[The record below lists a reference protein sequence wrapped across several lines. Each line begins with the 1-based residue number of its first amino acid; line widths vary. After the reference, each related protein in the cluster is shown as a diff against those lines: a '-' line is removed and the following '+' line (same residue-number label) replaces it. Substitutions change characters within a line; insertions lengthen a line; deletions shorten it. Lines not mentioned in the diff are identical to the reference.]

1 MSDKQQP
8 DKATPFDEDMDVP
21 TYNAKPAGQDS
32 ASSQNKSK
40 PGLFERAGRAE
51 PQEIKPSQAQQ
62 DHPETE
68 VLSYSSAN
76 EAARQGSGAGEETVA
91 FAQPESTTPASVEQE
106 TALATADAPVDST
119 LSTETAE
126 EREARLQAE
135 QEEKEGYHR
144 YGRRGT
150 IDFGLLF
157 IRIALSAYL
166 IIAGAKTFFELGD
179 SQGLSG
185 LEGDFANYA
194 WDTAL
199 SIAVPTMQLIAGVF
213 LLLGLITPLAAMI
226 GLVVTGF
233 TAVHELA
240 QTDAGLDVFS
250 WPESVWLSLVL
261 FVIAVGL
268 QFTGPGF
275 ISLDFKRSWARRP
288 LGTSWIFVLI
298 GVAILAALWFFGAG
312 VNPLS

>member
-1 MSDKQQP
+1 MSDKQP
-8 DKATPFDEDMDVP
+8 DKATPLDEDMGVP
-21 TYNAKPAGQDS
+21 TYNAKPASKDS
-32 ASSQNKSK
+32 VSSEKNSK

-51 PQEIKPSQAQQ
+51 PQEIKPFQARQ

-68 VLSYSSAN
+68 VMSYSSAN
-76 EAARQGSGAGEETVA
+76 EAARQQSGASEETVA
-91 FAQPESTTPASVEQE
+91 FAQPEEATPGSAEEES
-106 TALATADAPVDST
+106 ALATADAPEEGAASA
-119 LSTETAE
+119 ETAE

-213 LLLGLITPLAAMI
+213 LLLGLITPLAAML

-233 TAVHELA
+233 SAVHELA

-250 WPESVWLSLVL
+250 WPDSVWLSLVL

-275 ISLDFKRSWARRP
+275 ISVDFKRSWARRP
-288 LGTSWIFVLI
+288 LGTSWVLRR
-298 GVAILAALWFFGAG
+298 VRSRLAM
-312 VNPLS
+312 S

>member
-1 MSDKQQP
+1 MSDKQP
-8 DKATPFDEDMDVP
+8 DKATPLDEDMGVP
-21 TYNAKPAGQDS
+21 TYNAKPASKDS
-32 ASSQNKSK
+32 VSSEKNSK

-51 PQEIKPSQAQQ
+51 PQEIKPSQVQQ
-62 DHPETE
+62 EHPETE
-68 VLSYSSAN
+68 VMSYSSAN
-76 EAARQGSGAGEETVA
+76 EAARQQTGASEETVA
-91 FAQPESTTPASVEQE
+91 FSQPESATPVNAEQE
-106 TALATADAPVDST
+106 SAPAPADAPVEST
-119 LSTETAE
+119 LSAETAE
-126 EREARLQAE
+126 QREARLQAE

-157 IRIALSAYL
+157 IRFALSAYL
-166 IIAGAKTFFELGD
+166 IVAGAKTFFELGD

-194 WDTAL
+194 WDNAL

-213 LLLGLITPLAAMI
+213 LLLGLITPLAAML

-240 QTDAGLDVFS
+240 QAGAGLDVFS
-250 WPESVWLSLVL
+250 WPDSVWLSLVL

-288 LGTSWIFVLI
+288 LGTSWVFVLI
-298 GVAILAALWFFGAG
+298 GVAILVALWFFGAG
-312 VNPLS
+312 VNPLN

>member
-1 MSDKQQP
+1 MIS
-8 DKATPFDEDMDVP
+8 FFFF
-21 TYNAKPAGQDS
+21 
-32 ASSQNKSK
+32 
-40 PGLFERAGRAE
+40 LF
-51 PQEIKPSQAQQ
+51 
-62 DHPETE
+62 
-68 VLSYSSAN
+68 
-76 EAARQGSGAGEETVA
+76 
-91 FAQPESTTPASVEQE
+91 
-106 TALATADAPVDST
+106 
-119 LSTETAE
+119 
-126 EREARLQAE
+126 RLQAE

-213 LLLGLITPLAAMI
+213 LLLGLITPLAAML

-233 TAVHELA
+233 SAVHELA
-240 QTDAGLDVFS
+240 QAGAGLDVFS
-250 WPESVWLSLVL
+250 WPDSVWLSLVL

-288 LGTSWIFVLI
+288 LGTSWVFVLI
-298 GVAILAALWFFGAG
+298 GVAILVALWFFGAG
-312 VNPLS
+312 VNPLN

>member
-1 MSDKQQP
+1 MSDKQP
-8 DKATPFDEDMDVP
+8 DKATPLDEDMGVP
-21 TYNAKPAGQDS
+21 TYNAKPASKDS
-32 ASSQNKSK
+32 VSSEKNSK

-51 PQEIKPSQAQQ
+51 PQEIKPSQARQ

-68 VLSYSSAN
+68 VMSYSSAN
-76 EAARQGSGAGEETVA
+76 EAARQQSGASEETVA
-91 FAQPESTTPASVEQE
+91 FAQSESATPVSAEEES
-106 TALATADAPVDST
+106 ALATADAPEEGAASA
-119 LSTETAE
+119 ETVE
-126 EREARLQAE
+126 EREARMQAE

-213 LLLGLITPLAAMI
+213 LLLGLITPLAAML

-233 TAVHELA
+233 SAVHELA

-250 WPESVWLSLVL
+250 WPDSVWLSLVL

-288 LGTSWIFVLI
+288 LGTSWVFVLI
-298 GVAILAALWFFGAG
+298 GVAILVALWFFGAG
-312 VNPLS
+312 VNPLN

>member
-1 MSDKQQP
+1 MSDKQP
-8 DKATPFDEDMDVP
+8 DKATPLDEDMGVP
-21 TYNAKPAGQDS
+21 TYNAKPASKDS
-32 ASSQNKSK
+32 VSSEKNSK

-51 PQEIKPSQAQQ
+51 PQEIKPSQARQ
-62 DHPETE
+62 DRPETE
-68 VLSYSSAN
+68 VMSYSSAN
-76 EAARQGSGAGEETVA
+76 EAARQQSGASEETVA
-91 FAQPESTTPASVEQE
+91 FAQPESATPVSAEEES
-106 TALATADAPVDST
+106 ALATADAPEEGAASA
-119 LSTETAE
+119 ETAE

-213 LLLGLITPLAAMI
+213 LLLGLITPLAAML

-233 TAVHELA
+233 TAVHEIA
-240 QTDAGLDVFS
+240 QAGAGLDVFS
-250 WPESVWLSLVL
+250 WPDSVWLSLVL

-288 LGTSWIFVLI
+288 LGTSWVFVLI
-298 GVAILAALWFFGAG
+298 GVAILVALWFFGAG
-312 VNPLS
+312 VNPLN

>member
-1 MSDKQQP
+1 MSDKQP

-21 TYNAKPAGQDS
+21 TYNANPASKDS
-32 ASSQNKSK
+32 VSSEKKSK

-62 DHPETE
+62 GHPETE
-68 VLSYSSAN
+68 VMSYSSAN
-76 EAARQGSGAGEETVA
+76 EAARQQSDASEETVA
-91 FAQPESTTPASVEQE
+91 FAQPEATTPVNTEGEA
-106 TALATADAPVDST
+106 ALATADAPVEST
-119 LSTETAE
+119 LSAESAE

-135 QEEKEGYHR
+135 QEEKEGYKS

-157 IRIALSAYL
+157 VRIALSAYL

-179 SQGLSG
+179 TQGLSG

-213 LLLGLITPLAAMI
+213 LLLGLITPLAAML

-233 TAVHELA
+233 TAVHEIA
-240 QTDAGLDVFS
+240 QAGAGLDVFS
-250 WPESVWLSLVL
+250 WPDTVWLSLVL
-261 FVIAVGL
+261 FVIALGL

-288 LGTSWIFVLI
+288 LGTSWVFVLI
-298 GVAILAALWFFGAG
+298 GVALLVALWFFGAG
-312 VNPLS
+312 VNPLN

>member
-1 MSDKQQP
+1 MSDKQP
-8 DKATPFDEDMDVP
+8 DKATPLDEDMGVP
-21 TYNAKPAGQDS
+21 TYNAKPASKDS
-32 ASSQNKSK
+32 VSSEKNSK

-51 PQEIKPSQAQQ
+51 PQEIKPSQARQ
-62 DHPETE
+62 DRPETE
-68 VLSYSSAN
+68 VMSYSSAN
-76 EAARQGSGAGEETVA
+76 EAARQQSGASEETVA
-91 FAQPESTTPASVEQE
+91 FAQPESATPVSAEEES
-106 TALATADAPVDST
+106 ALATADAPEEGAASA
-119 LSTETAE
+119 ETAE

-213 LLLGLITPLAAMI
+213 LLLGLITPLAAML

-233 TAVHELA
+233 SAVHELA
-240 QTDAGLDVFS
+240 QAGAGLDVFS
-250 WPESVWLSLVL
+250 WPDSVWLSLVL

-288 LGTSWIFVLI
+288 LGTSWVFVLI
-298 GVAILAALWFFGAG
+298 GVAILVALWFFGAG
-312 VNPLS
+312 VNPLK

>member
-1 MSDKQQP
+1 MSDKQP
-8 DKATPFDEDMDVP
+8 DKATPLDEDMGVP
-21 TYNAKPAGQDS
+21 TYNAKPASKDS
-32 ASSQNKSK
+32 VSSEKNSK

-51 PQEIKPSQAQQ
+51 PQEIKPSQARQ

-68 VLSYSSAN
+68 VMSYSSAN
-76 EAARQGSGAGEETVA
+76 EAARQQSGASEETVA
-91 FAQPESTTPASVEQE
+91 FAQPESATPVSAEEES
-106 TALATADAPVDST
+106 ALATADAPEEGAASA
-119 LSTETAE
+119 ETAE

-213 LLLGLITPLAAMI
+213 LLLGLITPLAAML

-233 TAVHELA
+233 TAVHEIA
-240 QTDAGLDVFS
+240 QTGAGLDVFS
-250 WPESVWLSLVL
+250 WPDSVWLSLVL

-288 LGTSWIFVLI
+288 LGTSWVFVLT
-298 GVAILAALWFFGAG
+298 GVAILVALWFFGAG

>member
-1 MSDKQQP
+1 MSDKQP
-8 DKATPFDEDMDVP
+8 DKATPLDEDMGVP
-21 TYNAKPAGQDS
+21 TYNAKPASKDS
-32 ASSQNKSK
+32 VSSEKNSK

-51 PQEIKPSQAQQ
+51 PQEIKPSQARQ

-68 VLSYSSAN
+68 VMSYSSAN
-76 EAARQGSGAGEETVA
+76 EAARQQGGASEETVA
-91 FAQPESTTPASVEQE
+91 FAQPESATPVSAEEES
-106 TALATADAPVDST
+106 ALATADAPEEGAASA
-119 LSTETAE
+119 ETAE

-166 IIAGAKTFFELGD
+166 IVAGAKTFFELGD

-213 LLLGLITPLAAMI
+213 LLLGLITPLAAML

-233 TAVHELA
+233 TAVHEIA
-240 QTDAGLDVFS
+240 QTGAGLDVFS
-250 WPESVWLSLVL
+250 WPDSVWLSLVL

-288 LGTSWIFVLI
+288 LGTSWVFVLI
-298 GVAILAALWFFGAG
+298 GVAILVALWFFGAG
-312 VNPLS
+312 VNPLN

>member
-1 MSDKQQP
+1 MSDKQP
-8 DKATPFDEDMDVP
+8 DKATPLDEDMDVP
-21 TYNAKPAGQDS
+21 TYNAKPASKDS
-32 ASSQNKSK
+32 VSSEKNSK

-51 PQEIKPSQAQQ
+51 PQEIKPSQARQ
-62 DHPETE
+62 DRPETE
-68 VLSYSSAN
+68 VMSYSSAN
-76 EAARQGSGAGEETVA
+76 EAARQQSGASEETVA
-91 FAQPESTTPASVEQE
+91 FAQPESATPVSAEEES
-106 TALATADAPVDST
+106 ALATADAPEEGAASA
-119 LSTETAE
+119 ETAE

-157 IRIALSAYL
+157 IRLALSAYL
-166 IIAGAKTFFELGD
+166 IVAGAKTFFELGD

-213 LLLGLITPLAAMI
+213 LLLGLITPLAAML

-240 QTDAGLDVFS
+240 QAGAGLDVFS
-250 WPESVWLSLVL
+250 WPDSVWLSSVL

-288 LGTSWIFVLI
+288 LGTSWVFVLI
-298 GVAILAALWFFGAG
+298 GVAILVALWFFGAG
-312 VNPLS
+312 VNPLN

>member
-1 MSDKQQP
+1 MSDKQP
-8 DKATPFDEDMDVP
+8 DKATPLDEDMGVP
-21 TYNAKPAGQDS
+21 TYNAKPASKDS
-32 ASSQNKSK
+32 VSSEKNSK

-51 PQEIKPSQAQQ
+51 PQEIKPSQARQ

-68 VLSYSSAN
+68 VMSYSSAN
-76 EAARQGSGAGEETVA
+76 EAARQQGGASEETVA
-91 FAQPESTTPASVEQE
+91 FAQPESATPVSAEEES
-106 TALATADAPVDST
+106 ALATADASEEGAA
-119 LSTETAE
+119 SAETAE

-213 LLLGLITPLAAMI
+213 LLLGLITPLAAML

-233 TAVHELA
+233 TAVHEIA
-240 QTDAGLDVFS
+240 QTGAGLDVFS
-250 WPESVWLSLVL
+250 WPDSVWLSLVL

-288 LGTSWIFVLI
+288 LGTSWVFVLI
-298 GVAILAALWFFGAG
+298 GVAILVALWFFGAG
-312 VNPLS
+312 VNPLN

>member
-1 MSDKQQP
+1 MSDKQP
-8 DKATPFDEDMDVP
+8 DKATPLDEDMGVP
-21 TYNAKPAGQDS
+21 TYNAKPAS
-32 ASSQNKSK
+32 KESVSSEKNSK

-51 PQEIKPSQAQQ
+51 PQEIKPPRAQPAQ
-62 DHPETE
+62 PEPEGQPYTR
-68 VLSYSSAN
+68 AKA
-76 EAARQGSGAGEETVA
+76 AARQQSGASEETVA
-91 FAQPESTTPASVEQE
+91 FAQPKSATPVSAEEES
-106 TALATADAPVDST
+106 ALVTADAPEEGAASA
-119 LSTETAE
+119 ETAE

-213 LLLGLITPLAAMI
+213 LLLGLITPLAAML

-240 QTDAGLDVFS
+240 QAGAGLDVFS
-250 WPESVWLSLVL
+250 WPDSVWLSLIL

-288 LGTSWIFVLI
+288 LGTSWVFVLI
-298 GVAILAALWFFGAG
+298 GVAILVALWFFGAG
-312 VNPLS
+312 VNPLN

>member
-1 MSDKQQP
+1 MSDKQP
-8 DKATPFDEDMDVP
+8 DKATPLDEDMGVP
-21 TYNAKPAGQDS
+21 TYNAKPASKDS
-32 ASSQNKSK
+32 VSSEKNSK

-51 PQEIKPSQAQQ
+51 PQEIKPSQRQQ
-62 DHPETE
+62 NHPETE
-68 VLSYSSAN
+68 VMSYSSAN
-76 EAARQGSGAGEETVA
+76 EAARQQSGASEETVA
-91 FAQPESTTPASVEQE
+91 FAQPEEATPGSAEEES
-106 TALATADAPVDST
+106 ALATADTPAEST

-240 QTDAGLDVFS
+240 PVSYTHLTLPTTF
-250 WPESVWLSLVL
+250 
-261 FVIAVGL
+261 
-268 QFTGPGF
+268 
-275 ISLDFKRSWARRP
+275 
-288 LGTSWIFVLI
+288 
-298 GVAILAALWFFGAG
+298 
-312 VNPLS
+312 

>member
-1 MSDKQQP
+1 MSDKQP
-8 DKATPFDEDMDVP
+8 DKATPLDEDMGVP
-21 TYNAKPAGQDS
+21 TYNAKPASKDS
-32 ASSQNKSK
+32 VSSEKNSK

-51 PQEIKPSQAQQ
+51 PQEIKPSQARQ
-62 DHPETE
+62 DRPETE
-68 VLSYSSAN
+68 VMSYSSAN
-76 EAARQGSGAGEETVA
+76 EAARQQSGASEETVA
-91 FAQPESTTPASVEQE
+91 FAQPESATPVSAEEES
-106 TALATADAPVDST
+106 ALATADAPEEGAASA
-119 LSTETAE
+119 ETTE

-213 LLLGLITPLAAMI
+213 LLLGLITPLAAML

-233 TAVHELA
+233 SAVHELA
-240 QTDAGLDVFS
+240 QAGAGLDVFS
-250 WPESVWLSLVL
+250 WPDSVWLSLVL

-288 LGTSWIFVLI
+288 LGTSWVFVLI
-298 GVAILAALWFFGAG
+298 GVAILVALWFFGAG
-312 VNPLS
+312 VNPLK

>member
-1 MSDKQQP
+1 MSDKQP
-8 DKATPFDEDMDVP
+8 DKATPLDEDMGVP
-21 TYNAKPAGQDS
+21 TYNAKPASKDS
-32 ASSQNKSK
+32 VSSEKNSK

-51 PQEIKPSQAQQ
+51 PQEIKPSQARQ
-62 DHPETE
+62 DRPETE
-68 VLSYSSAN
+68 VMSYSSAN
-76 EAARQGSGAGEETVA
+76 EAARQQSGASDETVA
-91 FAQPESTTPASVEQE
+91 FAQPESATPVSAEEES
-106 TALATADAPVDST
+106 ALATADAPEEGAASA
-119 LSTETAE
+119 ETAE

-213 LLLGLITPLAAMI
+213 LLLGLITPLAAML

-233 TAVHELA
+233 SAVHELA

-250 WPESVWLSLVL
+250 WPDSVWLSLVL

-275 ISLDFKRSWARRP
+275 ISVDFKRSWARRP
-288 LGTSWIFVLI
+288 LGTSWVFVLI
-298 GVAILAALWFFGAG
+298 GVAILVALWFFGAG
-312 VNPLS
+312 VNPLK

>member
-1 MSDKQQP
+1 MSDKQP
-8 DKATPFDEDMDVP
+8 DKATPLDEDMGVP
-21 TYNAKPAGQDS
+21 TYNAKPASKDS
-32 ASSQNKSK
+32 VSSEKNSK

-51 PQEIKPSQAQQ
+51 PQEIKPSQARQ
-62 DHPETE
+62 DRPETE
-68 VLSYSSAN
+68 VMSYSSAN
-76 EAARQGSGAGEETVA
+76 EAARQQSGASEETVA
-91 FAQPESTTPASVEQE
+91 FAQPESATPVSAEEES
-106 TALATADAPVDST
+106 ALATADAPEEGAASA
-119 LSTETAE
+119 ETAE

-213 LLLGLITPLAAMI
+213 LLLGLITPLAAML

-233 TAVHELA
+233 SAVHELA
-240 QTDAGLDVFS
+240 QTDAGLDDFS
-250 WPESVWLSLVL
+250 WPDSVWLSLVL

-288 LGTSWIFVLI
+288 LGTSWVFVLI
-298 GVAILAALWFFGAG
+298 GVAILVALWFFGAG

>member
-1 MSDKQQP
+1 MG
-8 DKATPFDEDMDVP
+8 VP
-21 TYNAKPAGQDS
+21 TYNAKPASKDS
-32 ASSQNKSK
+32 VSSEKNSK

-51 PQEIKPSQAQQ
+51 PQEIKPSQARQ
-62 DHPETE
+62 DRPETE
-68 VLSYSSAN
+68 VMSYSSAN
-76 EAARQGSGAGEETVA
+76 EAARQQSGASEETVA
-91 FAQPESTTPASVEQE
+91 FAQPESATPVSAEEES
-106 TALATADAPVDST
+106 ALATADAPEEGAASA
-119 LSTETAE
+119 ETAE

-213 LLLGLITPLAAMI
+213 LLLGLITPLAAML

-233 TAVHELA
+233 SAVHELA
-240 QTDAGLDVFS
+240 QAGAGLDVFS
-250 WPESVWLSLVL
+250 WPDSVWLSLVL

-288 LGTSWIFVLI
+288 LGTSWVFVLI
-298 GVAILAALWFFGAG
+298 GVAILVALWFFGAG
-312 VNPLS
+312 VNPLK

>member
-21 TYNAKPAGQDS
+21 TYNAKPASKDSGQG
-32 ASSQNKSK
+32 KSK

-51 PQEIKPSQAQQ
+51 PQEIKPSQARQ

-68 VLSYSSAN
+68 VMSYSSAN
-76 EAARQGSGAGEETVA
+76 EAARQQSGASEETVA
-91 FAQPESTTPASVEQE
+91 FAQPEEATPGSAEEES
-106 TALATADAPVDST
+106 ALATADTPAEST

-213 LLLGLITPLAAMI
+213 LLLGLITPLAAML

-233 TAVHELA
+233 SAVHELA
-240 QTDAGLDVFS
+240 QAGAGLDVFS
-250 WPESVWLSLVL
+250 WPDSVWLSLVL

-288 LGTSWIFVLI
+288 LGTSWVFVLI
-298 GVAILAALWFFGAG
+298 GVAILVALWFFGAG
-312 VNPLS
+312 VNPLN

>member
-1 MSDKQQP
+1 MSDKQP
-8 DKATPFDEDMDVP
+8 DKATPLDEDMGVP
-21 TYNAKPAGQDS
+21 TYNAKPASKDS
-32 ASSQNKSK
+32 VSSEKNSK

-51 PQEIKPSQAQQ
+51 PQEIKPSQARQ

-68 VLSYSSAN
+68 VMSYSSAN
-76 EAARQGSGAGEETVA
+76 EAARQQSGASEETVA
-91 FAQPESTTPASVEQE
+91 FAQPESATPVSAEEES
-106 TALATADAPVDST
+106 ALATADAPEEGAASA
-119 LSTETAE
+119 ETAE

-194 WDTAL
+194 WDAAL

-213 LLLGLITPLAAMI
+213 LLLGLITPLAAML

-233 TAVHELA
+233 SAVHELA

-250 WPESVWLSLVL
+250 WPDSVWLSLVL

-275 ISLDFKRSWARRP
+275 ISVDFKRSWARRP
-288 LGTSWIFVLI
+288 LGTSWVFVLI
-298 GVAILAALWFFGAG
+298 GVAILVALWFFGAG

>member
-1 MSDKQQP
+1 MSDKQP
-8 DKATPFDEDMDVP
+8 DKATPLDEDMGVP
-21 TYNAKPAGQDS
+21 TYNAKPASKDS
-32 ASSQNKSK
+32 VSSEKNSK

-51 PQEIKPSQAQQ
+51 PQEIKPSQARQ
-62 DHPETE
+62 DRPETE
-68 VLSYSSAN
+68 VMSYSSAN
-76 EAARQGSGAGEETVA
+76 EAARQQSGASEETVA
-91 FAQPESTTPASVEQE
+91 FAQPESATPVSAEEES
-106 TALATADAPVDST
+106 ALATADAPEEGAASA
-119 LSTETAE
+119 ETAE

-213 LLLGLITPLAAMI
+213 LLLGLITPLAAML

-233 TAVHELA
+233 SAVHELA
-240 QTDAGLDVFS
+240 QAGAGLDVFS
-250 WPESVWLSLVL
+250 WPDSVWLSLVL

-288 LGTSWIFVLI
+288 LGTSWVFVLI
-298 GVAILAALWFFGAG
+298 GVAILVALWFFGAG
-312 VNPLS
+312 VNPLN

>member
-1 MSDKQQP
+1 MSDKQP
-8 DKATPFDEDMDVP
+8 DKATPLDEDMGVP
-21 TYNAKPAGQDS
+21 TYNAKPASKDS
-32 ASSQNKSK
+32 VSSEKNSK

-68 VLSYSSAN
+68 VMSYSSAN
-76 EAARQGSGAGEETVA
+76 EAARQQSGASEETVA
-91 FAQPESTTPASVEQE
+91 FAQPEPATPVSAEE
-106 TALATADAPVDST
+106 EPALATADAPEAST
-119 LSTETAE
+119 TSAETAE

-157 IRIALSAYL
+157 VRIALSAYL
-166 IIAGAKTFFELGD
+166 IISGAKTFFELGD

-199 SIAVPTMQLIAGVF
+199 SIAVPTMQLIAVYSCCSVS
-213 LLLGLITPLAAMI
+213 LRRWLPCLA
-226 GLVVTGF
+226 
-233 TAVHELA
+233 
-240 QTDAGLDVFS
+240 
-250 WPESVWLSLVL
+250 W
-261 FVIAVGL
+261 
-268 QFTGPGF
+268 
-275 ISLDFKRSWARRP
+275 
-288 LGTSWIFVLI
+288 
-298 GVAILAALWFFGAG
+298 
-312 VNPLS
+312 

>member
-1 MSDKQQP
+1 M
-8 DKATPFDEDMDVP
+8 
-21 TYNAKPAGQDS
+21 
-32 ASSQNKSK
+32 
-40 PGLFERAGRAE
+40 
-51 PQEIKPSQAQQ
+51 
-62 DHPETE
+62 
-68 VLSYSSAN
+68 
-76 EAARQGSGAGEETVA
+76 
-91 FAQPESTTPASVEQE
+91 
-106 TALATADAPVDST
+106 
-119 LSTETAE
+119 
-126 EREARLQAE
+126 
-135 QEEKEGYHR
+135 
-144 YGRRGT
+144 
-150 IDFGLLF
+150 
-157 IRIALSAYL
+157 
-166 IIAGAKTFFELGD
+166 
-179 SQGLSG
+179 SG
-185 LEGDFANYA
+185 LESDFANYA

-240 QTDAGLDVFS
+240 QIDAGLDVFS

-288 LGTSWIFVLI
+288 LGASWIFVLI

>member
-1 MSDKQQP
+1 MSDKQP
-8 DKATPFDEDMDVP
+8 DKATPLDEDMGVP
-21 TYNAKPAGQDS
+21 TYNAKPASKDS
-32 ASSQNKSK
+32 VSSEKNSK

-51 PQEIKPSQAQQ
+51 PQEIKPSQARQ
-62 DHPETE
+62 DRPETE
-68 VLSYSSAN
+68 VMSYSSAN
-76 EAARQGSGAGEETVA
+76 EAARQQSGASEETVA
-91 FAQPESTTPASVEQE
+91 FAQPESATPVSAEEES
-106 TALATADAPVDST
+106 ALATADAPEEGAASA
-119 LSTETAE
+119 ETAE
-126 EREARLQAE
+126 EREARLEAE
-135 QEEKEGYHR
+135 KEEKGGDHR

-213 LLLGLITPLAAMI
+213 LLLGLITPLAAML

-233 TAVHELA
+233 SAVHELA

-250 WPESVWLSLVL
+250 WPDSVWLSLVL

-288 LGTSWIFVLI
+288 LGTSWVFVLI
-298 GVAILAALWFFGAG
+298 GVAILVALWFFGAG
-312 VNPLS
+312 VNPLK

>member
-1 MSDKQQP
+1 MSDKQP
-8 DKATPFDEDMDVP
+8 DKATPLDEDMGVP
-21 TYNAKPAGQDS
+21 TYNAKPASKDS
-32 ASSQNKSK
+32 VSSEKNSK

-51 PQEIKPSQAQQ
+51 PQEIKPFQARQ

-68 VLSYSSAN
+68 VMSYSSAN
-76 EAARQGSGAGEETVA
+76 EAARQQSGASEETVA
-91 FAQPESTTPASVEQE
+91 FAQPESATPVSAEEES
-106 TALATADAPVDST
+106 ALATADAPEEGAASA
-119 LSTETAE
+119 ETAE

-213 LLLGLITPLAAMI
+213 LLLGLITPLAAML

-233 TAVHELA
+233 SAVHELA
-240 QTDAGLDVFS
+240 QAGAGLDVFS
-250 WPESVWLSLVL
+250 WPDSVWLSLVL
-261 FVIAVGL
+261 VVIAVGL
-268 QFTGPGF
+268 QCTGPGF

-288 LGTSWIFVLI
+288 LGTSWVFVLI
-298 GVAILAALWFFGAG
+298 GVAILVALWFFGAG
-312 VNPLS
+312 VNPLN

>member
-21 TYNAKPAGQDS
+21 TYNAKPASKESVSDQE
-32 ASSQNKSK
+32 KTK

-51 PQEIKPSQAQQ
+51 PQEIKPSQARQ
-62 DHPETE
+62 DNPETE
-68 VLSYSSAN
+68 VMSYSSAS
-76 EAARQGSGAGEETVA
+76 EAARQQGGSGEETVA
-91 FAQPESTTPASVEQE
+91 FAQPDTATPASAEREPAV
-106 TALATADAPVDST
+106 ATADASEEST
-119 LSTETAE
+119 LTAE
-126 EREARLQAE
+126 SAVEREARLQAE

-157 IRIALSAYL
+157 IRLALSAYL
-166 IIAGAKTFFELGD
+166 IVAGAKTFFTLGD

-194 WDTAL
+194 WGTAL

-213 LLLGLITPLAAMI
+213 LLLGLITPLAAML

-233 TAVHELA
+233 TALHELA
-240 QTDAGLDVFS
+240 QTGAGLDVFS

-298 GVAILAALWFFGAG
+298 GIAALVALWFFGAG
-312 VNPLS
+312 VNPLN

>member
-1 MSDKQQP
+1 MSDKQP
-8 DKATPFDEDMDVP
+8 DKATPLDEDMGVP
-21 TYNAKPAGQDS
+21 TYNAKPASKDS
-32 ASSQNKSK
+32 VSSEKNSK

-51 PQEIKPSQAQQ
+51 PQEIKPFQARQ

-68 VLSYSSAN
+68 VMSYSSAN
-76 EAARQGSGAGEETVA
+76 EAARQQSGASEETVA
-91 FAQPESTTPASVEQE
+91 FAQPESATPVSAEEES
-106 TALATADAPVDST
+106 ALATADAPEEGAASA
-119 LSTETAE
+119 ETAE

-213 LLLGLITPLAAMI
+213 LLLGLITPLAAML

-233 TAVHELA
+233 SAVHELA

-250 WPESVWLSLVL
+250 WPDSVWLSLVL

-275 ISLDFKRSWARRP
+275 ISVDFKRSWARRP
-288 LGTSWIFVLI
+288 LGTSWVFVLI
-298 GVAILAALWFFGAG
+298 GVAILVALWFFGAG

>member
-1 MSDKQQP
+1 MSDKQP
-8 DKATPFDEDMDVP
+8 DKATPLDEDMGVP
-21 TYNAKPAGQDS
+21 TYNAKPAS
-32 ASSQNKSK
+32 KESVSSEKNSK

-51 PQEIKPSQAQQ
+51 PQEIKPSRAQQ

-68 VLSYSSAN
+68 VMPYSSAN
-76 EAARQGSGAGEETVA
+76 EAARQQSGASEETVA
-91 FAQPESTTPASVEQE
+91 FAQPKSATPVSAEEES
-106 TALATADAPVDST
+106 ALVTADAPEEGAASA
-119 LSTETAE
+119 ETAE

-213 LLLGLITPLAAMI
+213 LLLGLITPLAAML

-240 QTDAGLDVFS
+240 QAGAGLDVFS
-250 WPESVWLSLVL
+250 WPDSVWLSLIL

-288 LGTSWIFVLI
+288 LGTSWVFVLI
-298 GVAILAALWFFGAG
+298 GVAILVALWFFGAG
-312 VNPLS
+312 VNPLN

>member
-1 MSDKQQP
+1 MSDKQP
-8 DKATPFDEDMDVP
+8 DKATPLDEDMGVP
-21 TYNAKPAGQDS
+21 TYNAKPASKDS
-32 ASSQNKSK
+32 VSSEKNSK
-40 PGLFERAGRAE
+40 PGLFERAGRAK
-51 PQEIKPSQAQQ
+51 PQEIKPSQARQ
-62 DHPETE
+62 DRPETE
-68 VLSYSSAN
+68 VMSYCSAN
-76 EAARQGSGAGEETVA
+76 EAARQQSGASEETVA
-91 FAQPESTTPASVEQE
+91 FAQPESATPVSAEEES
-106 TALATADAPVDST
+106 ALATADAPEEGAASA
-119 LSTETAE
+119 ETTE

-144 YGRRGT
+144 YGLRGT

-213 LLLGLITPLAAMI
+213 LLLGLITPLAAML

-233 TAVHELA
+233 SAVHELA

-250 WPESVWLSLVL
+250 WPDSVWLSLVL

-288 LGTSWIFVLI
+288 LGTSWVFVLI
-298 GVAILAALWFFGAG
+298 GVAILVALWFFGAG
-312 VNPLS
+312 VNPLK